1 MINKTLIA
9 KDFKSHFVSYI
20 ICSLLLFLTSC
31 FQFFIFN
38 RFFVFGYGTT
48 SLSNFFST
56 IPYVFSLIVP
66 VVVLLNSNS
75 DVENNFPFT
84 TPTVIISKLVSHS
97 LIVISMLVPLAIVPV
112 SVSTFGDVEIINV
125 ITGFAGISLYAI
137 LAVSICLF
145 VNELISL
152 KPVFLIVSILLLIGI
167 DSIHVIPLYINCS
180 HFFTNLFNGLSF
192 IWHFDSFSKGIIDTR
207 DFFYYLLSA
216 GVFAVLAVS
225 VNEAKKGKNWFSKN
239 LKPYSVLVILIVLF
253 AYLDSS
259 RLYLRLDFT
268 KDKQFSVSKYTKETL
283 KKAQDPVRITYY
295 RSKSLVARYPEVRDV
310 YDYLKICANE
320 NKNITLTVLD
330 ADKKENEEI
339 LSSLNIPAQQI
350 QSVNDNRAEYVKI
363 YSAIVIEY
371 QGKVEVLPF
380 VLSTASLEFE
390 LNTRF
395 DALIKDKIYNAY
407 ILCGNEYNTN
417 QYHYLEMLLTTSN
430 IHCYPIEKESIT
442 YIRDQL
448 ETDIPLILFGT
459 CALTPEQSAV
469 IEDFILRGGKAL
481 IMTSQY
487 SVDING
493 NWKITKNEN
502 DSFIP
507 VLEKWGVKFEDKI
520 VNDISNV
527 RTSFVSSQNDKQIE
541 TENPQ
546 YEYINYP
553 QWISLLP
560 QTNIPNGLTLFWA
573 SPIKESPRVTPLFY
587 SSEMSWTV
595 KEFDERTYAQTSE
608 LYLTNPFMVEKAPI
622 SDPLFTKEV
631 STVGVQINS
640 RIDGLYNYES
650 NANPKVI
657 VVPCQYFAYDLLL
670 ELAGGENGDFRNPD
684 FILQSI
690 LRLSDSMELA
700 KMQYGGMKN
709 ISLYKITD
717 QNIFIKKC
725 RAVFWSIILI
735 SILHIVLAVILS
747 AVRKKK
753 NAAYS
758 K

>member
-1 MINKTLIA
+1 MISKSLIA

-20 ICSLLLFLTSC
+20 ICSLLLFMTSC

-38 RFFVFGYGTT
+38 RFFVFGYGTS

-84 TPTVIISKLVSHS
+84 TQTVIISKFVSHS
-97 LIVISMLVPLAIVPV
+97 LIIIAMVVPLVIVPISV
-112 SVSTFGDVEIINV
+112 SVFGDVEAVNV
-125 ITGFAGISLYAI
+125 ITGFSGIFLYAI
-137 LAVSICLF
+137 LAVSLCLF

-152 KPVFLIVSILLLIGI
+152 KPVFLVVSILLLIGI
-167 DSIHVIPLYINCS
+167 DSIHVIPLYVNCGQ
-180 HFFTNLFNGLSF
+180 FFSNFFNSLSF
-192 IWHFDSFSKGIIDTR
+192 VWHFDSFSKGIIDTR
-207 DFFYYLLSA
+207 DFFFYLLSA
-216 GVFAVLAVS
+216 AVFTVLAIS
-225 VNEAKKGKNWFSKN
+225 VGEAKKGKKWFSKS
-239 LKPYSVLVILIVLF
+239 LKPYSVLVILIALF
-253 AYLDSS
+253 AFIDSS

-268 KDKQFSVSKYTKETL
+268 KDKQFSVSKYTKDTL
-283 KKAQDPVRITYY
+283 KQAKDPVRITYY
-295 RSKSLVARYPEVRDV
+295 RSKELVARYPEVRDV

-320 NKNITLTVLD
+320 NSIISLSVLD
-330 ADKKENEEI
+330 ADKKENEDI
-339 LSSLNIPAQQI
+339 LTSLNIPPQQI
-350 QSVNDNRAEYVKI
+350 QSVNDNRAEYIKI
-363 YSAIVIEY
+363 YSAVVIEY
-371 QGKVEVLPF
+371 QGKKEVLPF
-380 VLSTASLEFE
+380 VLSTASLQFE

-395 DALIKDKIYNAY
+395 DALIKDKKYNAY
-407 ILCGNEYNTN
+407 LLCGNEYNTN

-430 IHCYPIEKESIT
+430 IHCYPIEKEAIT

-448 ETDIPLILFGT
+448 ETDVPLIMFGT
-459 CALTPEQSAV
+459 CALSPEQSEV

-493 NWKITKNEN
+493 NWKIIKNVN

-527 RTSFVSSQNDKQIE
+527 RTSFVSSQSEKSIE

-595 KEFDERTYAQTSE
+595 KEFDAATYAQTSE

-622 SDPLFTKEV
+622 SDPLFIKEV

-640 RIDGLYNYES
+640 KIEGLYNAET
-650 NANPKVI
+650 NEDPKVI
-657 VVPCQYFAYDLLL
+657 VIPCQYFAYDLLL
-670 ELAGGENGDFRNPD
+670 ELAGGENGDFRNTD

-690 LRLSDSMELA
+690 MRLTGAEELS

-709 ISLYKITD
+709 ISLYKVTD
-717 QNIFIKKC
+717 PKIFIAKC
-725 RAVFWSIILI
+725 GTVLRFIFLI
-735 SILHIVLAVILS
+735 AILHVAAMITLVI
-747 AVRKKK
+747 VRKKK

>member
-1 MINKTLIA
+1 MISKSLIA

-38 RFFVFGYGTT
+38 RFFVFGYGTS

-84 TPTVIISKLVSHS
+84 TQTVIISKLVSHS
-97 LIVISMLVPLAIVPV
+97 LIIIAMVVPLVIVPISV
-112 SVSTFGDVEIINV
+112 SVFGDVEAVNV
-125 ITGFAGISLYAI
+125 ITGFSGIFLYAI
-137 LAVSICLF
+137 LAVSLCLF

-152 KPVFLIVSILLLIGI
+152 KPVFLVVSILLLIGI
-167 DSIHVIPLYINCS
+167 DSIHVIPLYVNCGQ
-180 HFFTNLFNGLSF
+180 FFSNFFNSLSF
-192 IWHFDSFSKGIIDTR
+192 VWHFDSFSKGIIDTR
-207 DFFYYLLSA
+207 DFFFYLLSA
-216 GVFAVLAVS
+216 AVFTVLAISVS
-225 VNEAKKGKNWFSKN
+225 EAKKGKKWFSKS
-239 LKPYSVLVILIVLF
+239 LKPYSVLVILIALF
-253 AYLDSS
+253 AFIDSS

-268 KDKQFSVSKYTKETL
+268 KDKQFSVSKYTKDTL
-283 KKAQDPVRITYY
+283 KQAKDPVRITYY
-295 RSKSLVARYPEVRDV
+295 RSKELVARYPEVRDV

-320 NKNITLTVLD
+320 NSIISLSVLD
-330 ADKKENEEI
+330 ADKKENEDI
-339 LSSLNIPAQQI
+339 LTSLNIPPQQI
-350 QSVNDNRAEYVKI
+350 QSVNDNRAEYIKI
-363 YSAIVIEY
+363 YSAVVIEY
-371 QGKVEVLPF
+371 QGKKEVLPF
-380 VLSTASLEFE
+380 VLSTASLQFE

-395 DALIKDKIYNAY
+395 DALIKDKKYNAY
-407 ILCGNEYNTN
+407 LLCGNEYNTN

-430 IHCYPIEKESIT
+430 IHCYPIEKEAIT
-442 YIRDQL
+442 YIRNQL
-448 ETDIPLILFGT
+448 ETDVPLIMFGT
-459 CALTPEQSAV
+459 CALSPEQSEV

-493 NWKITKNEN
+493 NWKIIKNVN

-527 RTSFVSSQNDKQIE
+527 RTSFVSSQSDKSIE

-595 KEFDERTYAQTSE
+595 KEFDAATYAQTSE

-622 SDPLFTKEV
+622 SDPLFIKEV

-640 RIDGLYNYES
+640 KIEGLYNAET
-650 NANPKVI
+650 NEDPKVI
-657 VVPCQYFAYDLLL
+657 VIPCQYFAYDLLL
-670 ELAGGENGDFRNPD
+670 ELAGGENGDFRNTD

-690 LRLSDSMELA
+690 MRLTGAEELS

-709 ISLYKITD
+709 ISLYKVTD
-717 QNIFIKKC
+717 PNVFIAKCGTVLRFIF
-725 RAVFWSIILI
+725 LI
-735 SILHIVLAVILS
+735 AILHVAAMITLVI
-747 AVRKKK
+747 VRKNK
-753 NAAYS
+753 NAAYT